1 MQRND
6 RNNGKVSVCMK
17 NNYDVIV
24 IGAGNGG
31 LAAAAHCAK
40 AGLKT
45 LLLEKHNLPGGSASS
60 FVRGRFEFEP
70 SLHELCGVGTPDNP
84 GDIAKTFMEMG
95 AEVDWRSHPSTY
107 RLIVPADEN
116 DPEGFVGENG
126 VRVKVDASM
135 PMGFEAFA
143 RKLDSLV
150 PGSYESAMK
159 AFRLSTLMYEAFD
172 MISGD
177 KINPVK
183 LLTRYGDVFKMAGHT
198 VKECL
203 DELGMPEKAQGIFTA
218 YWCYMGAPPMRFD
231 MLYYMAMMHGYVER
245 GASMPHLRSHEM
257 SCAIDKVIRDNGG
270 EIRYNSEVT
279 KVLMKDGKPCGVVIN
294 GKTEAYARYFICN
307 VHPGFAL
314 PDLFAPEEIP
324 EDARKK
330 VNGRPVAASLVTVYL
345 GMNRTKE
352 QLGFHDYSIF
362 IAPTVDSDRQFHI
375 SQGKLGSDFVIINC
389 MNEAI
394 PDCSPEGTSILFL
407 TGICYGD
414 VMQGVRPQ
422 DYKKLKTKLAGDMI
436 TRCEQTLGLSI
447 KPYIEE
453 IEIGLPPTFSR
464 YLNTPNGSPYGYQL
478 DMWDSMLPRTIQ
490 YAKDQPFDNFYF
502 CGASQERGDGYGCAY
517 FTGKKAAGLVIKQ
530 FTEGK

>member
-1 MQRND
+1 MN
-6 RNNGKVSVCMK
+6 

-31 LAAAAHCAK
+31 LAAAAHCSK

-70 SLHELCGVGTPDNP
+70 SLHELAGVGTPENP
-84 GDIAKTFMEMG
+84 GMIVNLFREMG
-95 AEVDWRSHPSTY
+95 LEIYWQSHGATY
-107 RLIVPADEN
+107 RLIVPAEKD
-116 DPEGFVGENG
+116 DPEGFIGENG

-135 PMGFEAFA
+135 PMGFEAFS
-143 RKLDSLV
+143 RKLDSIV
-150 PGSYESAMK
+150 PGSYGPAMEV
-159 AFRLSTLMYEAFD
+159 FRLSTLMYEAFGE
-172 MISGD
+172 IEQG
-177 KINPVK
+177 KINPAK
-183 LLTRYGDVFKMAGHT
+183 LLTKYGDVLKMATHT

-245 GASMPHLRSHEM
+245 GACMPRMRSHEL
-257 SCAIDKVIRDNGG
+257 SCAIDKVIRENGG

-279 KVLMKDGKPCGVVIN
+279 KVLMKGGKPCGVVVN
-294 GKTEAYARYFICN
+294 GKDELFARSFICN
-307 VHPGFAL
+307 VHPNFAL
-314 PDLFAPEEIP
+314 TDFLQPGDIPD
-324 EDARKK
+324 DAKRKI
-330 VNGRPVAASLVTVYL
+330 NGRPVAASLVTVYL

-352 QLGFHDYSIF
+352 QLGFHDYSVF
-362 IAPTVDSDRQFHI
+362 IAPTVDSDQQFHGA
-375 SQGKLGSDFVIINC
+375 QGTIGTDFVIINC
-389 MNEAI
+389 LNEVI
-394 PDCSPEGTSILFL
+394 PDCSPEGTSMLFL

-414 VMQGVRPQ
+414 VMQGVKPQ
-422 DYKKLKTKLAGDMI
+422 DYKKLKTKIADALI
-436 TRCEQTLGLSI
+436 TRCENTLGISI

-453 IEIGLPPTFSR
+453 IEIALPPTFSR
-464 YLNTPNGSPYGYQL
+464 YLNTPNGTPYGYQL
-478 DMWDSMLPRTIQ
+478 DLWDSMLPRTIQ
-490 YAKDQPFDNFYF
+490 YEKDQPFDNFYF

-517 FTGKKAAGLVIKQ
+517 YSGQKAAGLVIKQ